1 MLADGLIVSCAA
13 VSNGI
18 AEGWGSKAA
27 VAGTSFSNEAYRT
40 SSTRLEGKVGCG
52 FQARPFFHGCKTFAL
67 KPGFLPLVPN
77 DLGQAFT

>member
-40 SSTRLEGKVGCG
+40 SSTCLEGKV
-52 FQARPFFHGCKTFAL
+52 
-67 KPGFLPLVPN
+67 
-77 DLGQAFT
+77 LGASCLLAAS

>member
-1 MLADGLIVSCAA
+1 MFLFNFGGPGTLMLADGLIVSCAA

-40 SSTRLEGKVGCG
+40 SSTCLEVICEE
-52 FQARPFFHGCKTFAL
+52 CS
-67 KPGFLPLVPN
+67 
-77 DLGQAFT
+77 